1 MTAQNLSQID
11 LKISYQT
18 DVDDP
23 INEFY
28 LPCLNNSIEF
38 FRAVGYFRSSIFL
51 ITGESIIDFVKR
63 GGKINLI
70 CSPELTQQ
78 DMDAI
83 ASGKASL
90 ESLTDEYI
98 EYDIET
104 MLEQSEENYAI
115 KVLAT
120 LIKVKALEVKI
131 ALKELGSGIYHAKT
145 GVFRDPIG
153 NQVSFIGSANE
164 TWSAWDPKG
173 NHEIIEVF
181 CSWRKDAERVQK
193 HMSDFDRLWHGLTP
207 GVKTIQF
214 PEAME
219 KQLIRVALNSID
231 DVDLSKLK
239 KTNIENKAKKKIN
252 DLFTHQKNALEN
264 WKLNNYRGIFQHATG
279 SGKTVTAL
287 KAIDDHLRTGG
298 VAIVLVP
305 SSLLLS
311 QWTSE
316 LKREIDNLSLLL
328 AGSGNTKWK
337 SRLKYFVSQPI
348 SETSRVVL
356 STMQTASSDD
366 FINAFKNVQNLLIVG
381 DEVHQIG
388 SDKNSKS
395 MQIDAL
401 KRLGL
406 SATPQRY
413 GDPEGTAKIIEYF
426 GKIIEPV
433 FTLVDAIKGKRLVE
447 YEYFPHLINLTAK
460 EAEQWKIETEKI
472 KKEVAITNNNQESFF
487 LSARAKMLLI
497 QRSRIAKKS
506 KAKLNL
512 VERVIRE
519 NYEIGQKWLIYCEDI
534 DQLRDV
540 KKIIQKLDFDVYEYY
555 SEMSGDGE
563 QTLNLYQ
570 HRGGILVSIK
580 CLDEGVDIPSI
591 SHALIIASSQNPRQF
606 IQRRGRVL
614 RVYGDIKKYAVIHDA
629 LIVPIDVKKEPDQ
642 VSLLKSEMTRAFE
655 FADYALNSTCKNE
668 LKLKAIELGIDLND
682 IINDGLE
689 DDDNSDEEALQS
701 KVKL

>member
-1 MTAQNLSQID
+1 MAIQNLSQID

-83 ASGKASL
+83 ASGKASV

-98 EYDIET
+98 ECDIESL
-104 MLEQSEENYAI
+104 LEQSEENYAI

-120 LIKVKALEVKI
+120 LIKVKALEVKV
-131 ALKELGSGIYHAKT
+131 AFKELGSGIYHAKT
-145 GVFRDPIG
+145 GVFRDSIG

-164 TWSAWDPKG
+164 TWSAWDPMG

-193 HMSDFDRLWHGLTP
+193 HKSDFDRLWEGNTP
-207 GVKTIQF
+207 GVRTIHF

-219 KQLIRVALNSID
+219 KQLIRIALNSID

-239 KTNIENKAKKKIN
+239 KSNNERKEKKKIN
-252 DLFTHQKNALEN
+252 DLFKHQEDALEN
-264 WKLNNYRGIFQHATG
+264 WKINNYRGIFQHATG

-287 KAIDDHLRTGG
+287 KAIDDHLKTGG
-298 VAIVLVP
+298 VALVLVP
-305 SSLLLS
+305 SSLLLK
-311 QWTSE
+311 QWTGE
-316 LKREIDNLSLLL
+316 IKREIDNPSLLL

-337 SRLKYFVSQPI
+337 NRLKYFVSQSV

-356 STMQTASSDD
+356 STMQTASSDE
-366 FINAFKNVQNLLIVG
+366 FINAFINVQNLLIVG

-395 MQIDAL
+395 MQINAL

-413 GDPEGTAKIIEYF
+413 GDTEGTKKIIEYF
-426 GKIIEPV
+426 GGIIEPI
-433 FTLVDAIKGKRLVE
+433 FTLIDAIKGKRLVE
-447 YEYFPHLINLTAK
+447 YEYFPHLINLTAQ
-460 EAEQWKIETEKI
+460 EAEEWKTQTEKI
-472 KKEVAITNNNQESFF
+472 KKEIAITNNNQDSFF

-506 KAKLNL
+506 KAKLTL
-512 VERVIRE
+512 VERVIKE
-519 NYEIGQKWLIYCEDI
+519 NYQSGQKWLIYCEDI
-534 DQLRDV
+534 DQLKSV
-540 KKIIQKLDFDVYEYY
+540 KKIVEKLDYDAYEYY
-555 SEMSGDGE
+555 SEMEGDGE
-563 QTLNLYQ
+563 QTLSLYQ

-614 RVYGDIKKYAVIHDA
+614 RVHGDIKKYAVIHDA
-629 LIVPIDVKKEPDQ
+629 LIVPIDIDKEPEQ
-642 VSLLKSEMTRAFE
+642 LSLLKSEMIRAFE
-655 FADYALNSTCKNE
+655 FADYALNATCKNE
-668 LKLKAIELGIDLND
+668 LKLKAIELGFDLND
-682 IINDGLE
+682 IMKDGLE
-689 DDDNSDEEALQS
+689 DEDVDDRDIVN
-701 KVKL
+701 